1 MILMH
6 SLKIK
11 KQGNVEIITL
21 DQFELKGVTEYELKS
36 SANKQAELTVK
47 MDVEP
52 NEIDLK

>member
-1 MILMH
+1 MH